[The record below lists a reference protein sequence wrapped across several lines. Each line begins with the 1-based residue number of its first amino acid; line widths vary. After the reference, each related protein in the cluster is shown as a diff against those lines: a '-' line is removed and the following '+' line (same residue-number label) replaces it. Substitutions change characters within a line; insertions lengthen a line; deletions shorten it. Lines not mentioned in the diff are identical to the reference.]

1 MRKLNQKAFLQAG
14 TVLGFELNALADR
27 LNIILM
33 LLLTSVALSQVSV
46 RQTLDYPSYYYSH
59 LPLAVAHRREKG

>member
-1 MRKLNQKAFLQAG
+1 VRKLNQKAFLQAAG

-46 RQTLDYPSYYYSH
+46 RETLDYPSYYY
-59 LPLAVAHRREKG
+59 

>member
-1 MRKLNQKAFLQAG
+1 MRKLNQNAFLQAG

-46 RQTLDYPSYYYSH
+46 RETLDYPSYYY
-59 LPLAVAHRREKG
+59 

>member
-46 RQTLDYPSYYYSH
+46 RETLDYPSYNY
-59 LPLAVAHRREKG
+59 

>member
-1 MRKLNQKAFLQAG
+1 VRKLNQKAFLQAG

-46 RQTLDYPSYYYSH
+46 RETFDYPSYYYFYI
-59 LPLAVAHRREKG
+59 